1 MLLKLRS
8 QLSEGDPTQRKVSRR
23 ERGLFRLWGA
33 GAEEALGE
41 DAPLPALRARPGEGL
56 ECGAEHSETGPGRTF
71 GREPHRRGGCPMM
84 HNFCAKPVAMQ
95 THKGPVATALTD
107 RQAGLLDY
115 LRQYAREYDG
125 RLPSL
130 YRMRGDMGM
139 GVGQLYSTLD
149 KLVVMGYLETD
160 KDGTYRSIRLAE
172 ERP

>member
-1 MLLKLRS
+1 
-8 QLSEGDPTQRKVSRR
+8 
-23 ERGLFRLWGA
+23 
-33 GAEEALGE
+33 
-41 DAPLPALRARPGEGL
+41 
-56 ECGAEHSETGPGRTF
+56 
-71 GREPHRRGGCPMM
+71 MM

>member
-1 MLLKLRS
+1 MSGTIGMPGPCATSSWSHCSRS
-8 QLSEGDPTQRKVSRR
+8 YTRVTPFSSR
-23 ERGLFRLWGA
+23 
-33 GAEEALGE
+33 
-41 DAPLPALRARPGEGL
+41 
-56 ECGAEHSETGPGRTF
+56 TGSTT
-71 GREPHRRGGCPMM
+71 RR
-84 HNFCAKPVAMQ
+84 VAMQ

-149 KLVVMGYLETD
+149 KLVMMGYVETD